1 MCIRY
6 DRVLNHKWNKALLS
20 IRITSDGYALQS
32 HCEHWVSEYRNRKY
46 RVRLQLASG
55 HSIFIN
61 WSIHNL
67 VLYVLLF
74 KNTLFN
80 IYCWFINWTQGRQHN
95 SFYNVCIFS
104 VRYLTAFL
112 HFRTVGST
120 LALHLGAIL
129 NRKINK
135 KSIKMQK
142 KGDTK

>member
-135 KSIKMQK
+135 EHKNAK
-142 KGDTK
+142 KRDTK

>member
-6 DRVLNHKWNKALLS
+6 DRVLKHKWNKALQS
-20 IRITSDGYALQS
+20 ICITSDGYALQS

-67 VLYVLLF
+67 VLCVLLF

-80 IYCWFINWTQGRQHN
+80 IYCWFINWIQGQQHN
-95 SFYNVCIFS
+95 SFYNLCIFS

-135 KSIKMQK
+135 EHKNAK
-142 KGDTK
+142 KRDTK